1 MPATREVQPVTLLDG
16 EPVAPGFRGRRRSMR
31 KSDALIAIAAV
42 VIMAVTIAA
51 TVVTAKQ
58 SPIQVER
65 SNGGAN
71 MGGVAGSVGFGE
83 ALY

>member
-1 MPATREVQPVTLLDG
+1 VRATREVQPVTLLDG
-16 EPVAPGFRGRRRSMR
+16 EPVAPGFRGRRSTR

-42 VIMAVTIAA
+42 VLIAGTIAA

-58 SPIQVER
+58 SPIEVER